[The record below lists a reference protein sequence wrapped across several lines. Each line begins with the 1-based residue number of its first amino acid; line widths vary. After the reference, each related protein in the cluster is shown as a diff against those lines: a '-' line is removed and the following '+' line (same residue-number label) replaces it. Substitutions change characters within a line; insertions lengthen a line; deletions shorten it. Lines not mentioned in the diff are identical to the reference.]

1 LAEHERLY
9 IKILKM
15 VICSEKEQFK
25 TDIERGVRAWMLAFT
40 ANLMISRNKL
50 IFISKILWG

>member
-1 LAEHERLY
+1 
-9 IKILKM
+9 M
-15 VICSEKEQFK
+15 VICSKKEQFK

-50 IFISKILWG
+50 IFINKILWGQVSATNAKK

>member
-1 LAEHERLY
+1 
-9 IKILKM
+9 M

-40 ANLMISRNKL
+40 ANLMISRKL
-50 IFISKILWG
+50 IFISKILWGQVSATNAKK